1 MEPEL
6 LNHADFTADLFT
18 AEYVIIFKYEF
29 QTYNSMAQCNF
40 QDANNIRQPSLSAV
54 SDIFLLP
61 FDNLVWYCYFTLT
74 MCIIII
80 LTIQGCHPMLRF
92 QYTFFDTMSFAFG
105 AICQQGTHLTIPT
118 TSGRFVLMTTLLS
131 TLAMFSSYS
140 ASIVS
145 LIQSPSKSIHNLDN
159 LIDSPLDIGMHAVEH
174 IERKAFDGNDTV
186 LQKLFS
192 DNQASGDIWIKDE
205 MIGIDKVRNEL
216 FGFLIDA
223 PIGYQAIS
231 KSFTESEKCR
241 LNELNV
247 IRQPMNTITVDK
259 RIGLKEPIKQR

>member
-1 MEPEL
+1 M
-6 LNHADFTADLFT
+6 NVRFTIRWVNSIFRT
-18 AEYVIIFKYEF
+18 QIIF
-29 QTYNSMAQCNF
+29 
-40 QDANNIRQPSLSAV
+40 RQPSLSAV

-80 LTIQGCHPMLRF
+80 LTIEGGHPLHRF
-92 QYTFFDTMSFAFG
+92 QFTFFDTISLAFG
-105 AICQQGTHLTIPT
+105 AICQQGTHLTIAT

-140 ASIVS
+140 ASIVL

-159 LIDSPLDIGMHAVEH
+159 LIESPLDIGMHAVEH
-174 IERKAFDGNDTV
+174 IERKVFAGNDTI

-192 DNQASGDIWIKDE
+192 GGSQASGDIWIKDE
-205 MIGIDKVRNEL
+205 LIGIDKVRNEL

-231 KSFTESEKCR
+231 KRFTESEKCR

-247 IRQPMNTITVDK
+247 IRQPMKTITVHK
-259 RIGLKEPIKQR
+259 RSGLKEPIKQR